1 MTLNEQETV
10 QLVHLCLDMGE
21 QMIQAGAEVNRVED
35 TLTRMGKAYGALET
49 DVFVITSSIII
60 TMHFPNGTELTQ
72 TRRMPSV
79 SNVNFARLEKLNA
92 LSRTCSTAPL
102 SIDALRHELEK
113 QETIPAFFVYAS
125 RMLGAGSFAVF
136 FGGTL
141 YDGLAAALFA
151 VLICYLQR
159 HFSKLC
165 PTPVVFNLF
174 TALISG
180 VGIALAARMVPAL
193 HMDKIMIGDI
203 MLLIPGLAMTNAVRD
218 ILMGDTISGIMRL
231 IESLLWAVALAC
243 GFMAAI
249 WLTGGIA

>member
-49 DVFVITSSIII
+49 NVFVITSSIII

-92 LSRTCSTAPL
+92 LSRTCSASPL
-102 SIDALRHELEK
+102 SIDALQQELKK
-113 QETIPAFFVYAS
+113 QETTPAFFVYVS
-125 RMLGAGSFAVF
+125 CMLGAGSFAVF

-141 YDGLAAALFA
+141 YDGLASALFA

-174 TALISG
+174 AALISG
-180 VGIALAARMVPAL
+180 VGIAMAGRMIPGL
-193 HMDKIMIGDI
+193 NMDKIMIGDI
-203 MLLIPGLAMTNAVRD
+203 MLMIPGLAMTNAVRD